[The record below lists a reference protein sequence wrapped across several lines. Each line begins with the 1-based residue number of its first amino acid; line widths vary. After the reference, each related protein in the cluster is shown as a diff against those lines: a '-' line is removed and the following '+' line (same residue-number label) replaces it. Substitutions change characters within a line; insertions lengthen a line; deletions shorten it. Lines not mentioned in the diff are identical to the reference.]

1 MDNLANYEV
10 SINALI
16 EQLDLAISENDNDK
30 VTKISEAIDALLNE
44 LKGDTIQ
51 LRVLH

>member
-1 MDNLANYEV
+1 MDNLASYEV

-30 VTKISEAIDALLNE
+30 VTKIGEAIEALLSD

-51 LRVLH
+51 IRTLH